1 VVELFPG
8 KRRSQHVIVLEI
20 VILALFF
27 VSSVSMTVFVLLH
40 SGRGGGMS
48 SLFGGASVGGAAG
61 TQTVQKNL
69 DRITIASAVVF
80 TISTILL
87 IFLYK

>member
-1 VVELFPG
+1 M
-8 KRRSQHVIVLEI
+8 IVLEI

-27 VSSVSMTVFVLLH
+27 ISSVSMTVFVLIH

-61 TQTVQKNL
+61 TQIVQKNL

>member
-1 VVELFPG
+1 VD
-8 KRRSQHVIVLEI
+8 VLKYI
-20 VILALFF
+20 MLVFF
-27 VSSVSMTVFVLLH
+27 FLSSVSMTVFVLLH

-61 TQTVQKNL
+61 TQIVQKNL

-80 TISTILL
+80 VVSTLVL
-87 IFLYK
+87 IFIYK

>member
-1 VVELFPG
+1 MF
-8 KRRSQHVIVLEI
+8 VLEI

-61 TQTVQKNL
+61 TQIVQKNL
-69 DRITIASAVVF
+69 DRITIASAIVF

>member
-1 VVELFPG
+1 M
-8 KRRSQHVIVLEI
+8 IVLEI
-20 VILALFF
+20 VILVLFF
-27 VSSVSMTVFVLLH
+27 ASSVSMTVFVLIH

-61 TQTVQKNL
+61 TQIVQKNL
-69 DRITIASAVVF
+69 DRITIASAIVF